1 MYMKLL
7 LVDDNINYTKL
18 LKLSLE
24 SEQFNI
30 DTADNGNS
38 ALNKMREAVYDWV
51 ISDINMGTLNGIE
64 LSRKI
69 RSEFPE
75 TKIILMTAFET
86 QERIAELDIEAFL
99 EKPVHA
105 EDILKIINNK

>member
-1 MYMKLL
+1 MKLL
-7 LVDDNINYTKL
+7 LVDDNKNFTKL

-24 SEQFNI
+24 SEQYNI

-38 ALNKMREAVYDWV
+38 ALSKMREAVYDWV

-69 RSEFPE
+69 RSMYPE
-75 TKIILMTAFET
+75 TRIILMTAFET
-86 QERIAELDIEAFL
+86 QEKIAELDIEAFL

-105 EDILKIINNK
+105 EDLLKIINKNK

>member
-1 MYMKLL
+1 MKLL
-7 LVDDNINYTKL
+7 LVDDNKNFTKL

-24 SEQFNI
+24 SKHYNI

-38 ALNKMREAVYDWV
+38 ALNKMRRTVFDWV
-51 ISDINMGTLNGIE
+51 ISDINMGVLNGIE

-69 RSEFPE
+69 RSEYPQ

-86 QERIAELDIEAFL
+86 PEKIAELDIEAFL

-105 EDILKIINNK
+105 EDLLKIINNNK

>member
-1 MYMKLL
+1 MKLL
-7 LVDDNINYTKL
+7 LVDDNKNFTKL

-24 SEQFNI
+24 SEQYNI
-30 DTADNGNS
+30 DTADNGSS
-38 ALNKMREAVYDWV
+38 ALNKMREAVYEWV
-51 ISDINMGTLNGIE
+51 ISDINMGKLNGIE

-86 QERIAELDIEAFL
+86 QEKIAELNIDAFL

-105 EDILKIINNK
+105 EDILKIINT